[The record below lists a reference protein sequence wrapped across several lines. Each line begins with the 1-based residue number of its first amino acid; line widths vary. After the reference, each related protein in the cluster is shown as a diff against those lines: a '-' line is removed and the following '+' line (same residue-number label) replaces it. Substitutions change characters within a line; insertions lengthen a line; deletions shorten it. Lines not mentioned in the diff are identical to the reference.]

1 MKKKYIL
8 PTPEEKSLAKIKKK
22 EEINKALIALRRSYL
37 NNVKPNKKLDFKV
50 SHFKKVIKSKEE
62 QSNVDMISLLLFL
75 DKLE

>member
-8 PTPEEKSLAKIKKK
+8 PTPEEKSLAKAKKK

-50 SHFKKVIKSKEE
+50 SHFKKIIKSKEE
-62 QSNVDMISLLLFL
+62 QYNVDMISLLLFL